1 MGLMNR
7 RELGKSRRLS
17 DWLTSEDRQGS
28 TSAAPAPQAIEVEI
42 DELVLTG
49 FPRSQGPGIAEAIR
63 ETLGQLF
70 AGEQMPWRGPEATQL
85 DRLDAGTVHLSRS
98 GRARSAGEQVARAI
112 YRSLPK

>member
-1 MGLMNR
+1 MMKHERG
-7 RELGKSRRLS
+7 ELRTEPEDAHAPVSIQSSALS
-17 DWLTSEDRQGS
+17 
-28 TSAAPAPQAIEVEI
+28 PQSYEIEI

-49 FPRSQGPGIAEAIR
+49 FPRSQGSGIAEAIR
-63 ETLGQLF
+63 ETLGRLL
-70 AGEQMPWRGPEATQL
+70 AGERMPWRSFEGTQV

>member
-1 MGLMNR
+1 MGVMNVR
-7 RELGKSRRLS
+7 DHGGAQGDVSGENRLEPDS
-17 DWLTSEDRQGS
+17 FAI
-28 TSAAPAPQAIEVEI
+28 SANVPQQVHVEI

-49 FPRSQGPGIAEAIR
+49 FPRSQGSGIAEAIR
-63 ETLGQLF
+63 ETLSRLL
-70 AGEQMPWRGPEATQL
+70 AGEQMPWRSSEGTQV

>member
-1 MGLMNR
+1 M
-7 RELGKSRRLS
+7 
-17 DWLTSEDRQGS
+17 
-28 TSAAPAPQAIEVEI
+28 

-63 ETLGQLF
+63 ETLCQLF
-70 AGEQMPWRGPEATQL
+70 ADGQTAWEGHEVTQI

-98 GRARSAGEQVARAI
+98 GRARSVGEQVARAV

>member
-7 RELGKSRRLS
+7 RERRESRRFS
-17 DWLTSEDRQGS
+17 DGPTSGDPQGF
-28 TSAAPAPQAIEVEI
+28 TRAAPAPQGIDVVI

-98 GRARSAGEQVARAI
+98 RRARSAGEQVARAI

>member
-7 RELGKSRRLS
+7 GERRESCGLS
-17 DWLTSEDRQGS
+17 DRLTGGDPRGF
-28 TSAAPAPQAIEVEI
+28 TSVAPTPQAIEVEI

-63 ETLGQLF
+63 ETLGRLF
-70 AGEQMPWRGPEATQL
+70 AGERMPWRSSEVMQL

-98 GRARSAGEQVARAI
+98 GQARSAGEQVARAI